1 MIVKMFSALPG
12 AVGAFPEA
20 AAAFPP
26 QRQNCK
32 TIAKFDFAILRR
44 PVEKSL
50 KGLLG
55 KLLYRPSCV
64 AFCNIIYGIAIPA
77 MDAMDQSR
85 ICRKRSPAKVRR
97 THRIKEIMFGDFHDQ
112 RSKVQPAHKEC
123 NGTRILWEHPE
134 GCLLRVLRE
143 RKQADSFFPT
153 VCVKFINTRC
163 IKPAI

>member
-12 AVGAFPEA
+12 SRAFPEA
-20 AAAFPP
+20 AAAS
-26 QRQNCK
+26 RRSSANCK

-77 MDAMDQSR
+77 MDAMDAESHLPQAQARQRSDGR
-85 ICRKRSPAKVRR
+85 IESKRSCS
-97 THRIKEIMFGDFHDQ
+97 EI
-112 RSKVQPAHKEC
+112 S
-123 NGTRILWEHPE
+123 
-134 GCLLRVLRE
+134 
-143 RKQADSFFPT
+143 
-153 VCVKFINTRC
+153 
-163 IKPAI
+163 